1 MKGNRISKV
10 LKWSIVLPFYF
21 FTFLPLSARPQ
32 LHKLDIRV
40 ILSHNGDAT
49 ISETRQMSID
59 SEGTECYIG
68 KGLPDG
74 CEVRDLRVT
83 DETGREFENVGA
95 WDIDRSRSWKE
106 GKCGIVRKRGGCE
119 ICWGLGESGERTYV
133 TTYTLTGLVQSH
145 PDADAIRH
153 VFFDADVTPKPD
165 DCHLTI
171 EAAED
176 SVRFTEENSGIWGF
190 RFGGEVG
197 FDQGKMVAYNT
208 ESFGSNGALYIM
220 CRFDK
225 GMFEPWYQM
234 EETFEAKKNEAFEGS
249 DYPYSDNDDLTGED
263 IFALLMMAL
272 GFIVVPVV
280 GGIWYFVYVWRARK
294 KAFKDLLWYRDI
306 PMKGNLQQANDM
318 LNAYRYFGT
327 DYNNLLSACV
337 LKLINMGAISIESHL
352 NAKGKTEQNFV
363 MHELPNVAEQ
373 PLLLRKIHNIFKT
386 AAGSDTIL
394 EPRELKTFMRSTKN
408 ESVTDS
414 FINTLHTKTGI
425 THYKDRLEEVRQVF
439 GLKKFLQEFTL
450 LDERHVNEVSLWK
463 DYMIYAT
470 LFGIADQVIKD
481 MKKINP
487 EYFNMD
493 QVANQMADNM
503 TLPMIYSTL
512 HSSTSRAVAEK
523 AAREA
528 RASGRGGHTSWG
540 GGGGGFSGGGFGGG
554 VR

>member
-1 MKGNRISKV
+1 MKHLRNKV
-10 LKWSIVLPFYF
+10 ILLLVLASATNLF
-21 FTFLPLSARPQ
+21 ARPA
-32 LHKLDIRV
+32 LSRLDIKV
-40 ILSHNGDAT
+40 VLNKNGDAT
-49 ISETRQMSID
+49 ISETRYMTID

-68 KGLPDG
+68 LGNMG
-74 CEVRDLRVT
+74 QSEVRDLRVI
-83 DETGREFENVGA
+83 DETGREFENIGA

-106 GKCGIVRKRGGCE
+106 GKCGIVTKHGGYE
-119 ICWGLGESGERTYV
+119 LCWGLGESGERTYL
-133 TTYTLTGLVQSH
+133 TIYTITGLVRSY

-153 VFFDADVTPKPD
+153 VFLDAGVSPKPD
-165 DCHLTI
+165 EAHLTI

-176 SVRFTEENSGIWGF
+176 SVLLTEENSGIWGF

-197 FDQGKMVAYNT
+197 FDEGKMVAYNT
-208 ESFGSNGALYIM
+208 ESFGSGGALYIM

-225 GMFEPWYQM
+225 GLFEPWYQE
-234 EETFEAKKNEAFEGS
+234 EETFETKKEQAFEGS
-249 DYPYSDNDDLTGED
+249 DYVGGDEDELTGED
-263 IFALLMMAL
+263 IFYGIVFLL
-272 GFIVVPVV
+272 GFIVLPIVV
-280 GGIWYFVYVWRARK
+280 AIWHLIYVWRARK
-294 KAFKDLLWYRDI
+294 KANKDLLWYREI
-306 PMKGNLQQANDM
+306 PMKGNLQKANDM

-337 LKLINMGAISIESHL
+337 LKLINMGAISIESSL
-352 NAKGKTEQNFV
+352 NARGKSVQNFV
-363 MHELPNVAEQ
+363 IHELPNAGDQ
-373 PLLLRKIHNIFKT
+373 PLLLRRIHSIFKN
-386 AAGSDTIL
+386 AAGSDTVL
-394 EPRELKTFMRSTKN
+394 EPRELKTYMRSSRN
-408 ESVTDS
+408 ESLTDS
-414 FINTLHTKTGI
+414 FITTLHTKTSI

-439 GLKKFLQEFTL
+439 GLKKFLKEFSL
-450 LDERHVNEVSLWK
+450 LDERHVQEVTLWK

-503 TLPMIYSTL
+503 TLPMIYSTFQN
-512 HSSTSRAVAEK
+512 STSRAVANK

-528 RASGRGGHTSWG
+528 RASGHGGHSSWG